1 MRTKFRGIKTSYSR
15 FQYYLSAFFSP
26 LIYYEYARHN
36 IECYCPSCHCP
47 FSSNS
52 MEYSFVYVCEERNL
66 MYYDVPKCASSTIR
80 EEIFNNKHS
89 FSMQNPE
96 KELDKYFKFSFVR
109 NPWDRMVSN
118 WKMFTSQPLRIE
130 QLRSMTS
137 ENLSDFETFV
147 QFANKTQNHHWLPQF
162 LFLPDELDFIGRI
175 EKFDRDFNLLLA
187 TIGERQRQAR
197 KINVTKRED
206 YWLYYKPS
214 TVDLVAEMYSEDIKM
229 FEYVF
234 RHKLN

>member
-1 MRTKFRGIKTSYSR
+1 
-15 FQYYLSAFFSP
+15 
-26 LIYYEYARHN
+26 
-36 IECYCPSCHCP
+36 
-47 FSSNS
+47 
-52 MEYSFVYVCEERNL
+52 
-66 MYYDVPKCASSTIR
+66 
-80 EEIFNNKHS
+80 
-89 FSMQNPE
+89 MQNPE